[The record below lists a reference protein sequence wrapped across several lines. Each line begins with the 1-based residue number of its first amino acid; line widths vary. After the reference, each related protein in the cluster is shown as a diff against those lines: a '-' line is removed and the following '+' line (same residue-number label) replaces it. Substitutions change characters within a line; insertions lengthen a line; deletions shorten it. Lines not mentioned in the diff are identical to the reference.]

1 MLIKLNFTGGKSF
14 SQVFRILAEIVA
26 QPTYTSVSALTAGA
40 TNNGWISDLLQ
51 NLDAASSYIYR
62 TKDTTGVVSHIART
76 SSGSTTIAPFDFVL
90 EFPTYDATSTK
101 QYYKLSSTSVT
112 SPYAITEQYSNT
124 VNAST
129 LMSSTQWST
138 SVSTT
143 GSTSQGTTIAFAG
156 TTTTARTVHSN
167 AATQPVYTLWA
178 YITPTSFVWTAIL
191 SPAGFQPSGW
201 HGTNSYYSNNTNAA
215 GSMYSQYR
223 RYDYWN
229 TSSNNIL
236 PFVYMNPNSTYLLP
250 FNTTG
255 ELGITNP
262 NSSTATECT
271 FNFYNY
277 INATPGTGTTFPVA
291 YAQKGAVGIGT
302 RYADT
307 FALTTSAG
315 SSVNATDPCYGAIL
329 NTSTVQTRI
338 PSSDLLT
345 KGFSILPLTIR
356 NMNICMLGGN
366 ISDIGDFYLFNGD
379 YFPGDEFSYNNR
391 TFVIFPVGL
400 GYTTRLGL
408 AIPKE

>member
-1 MLIKLNFTGGKSF
+1 MLIKLNFTSGKTYA
-14 SQVFRILAEIVA
+14 QVFRILAEIIA
-26 QPTYTSVSALTAGA
+26 QPTYTSVSAMTTGA
-40 TNNGWISDLLQ
+40 TNAGWAVDLLQ
-51 NLDAASSYIYR
+51 NFDAASSYIYR
-62 TKDTTGVVSHIART
+62 TTDTTGVVSHIART
-76 SSGSTTIAPFDFVL
+76 GQALSSTVFEFVL

-101 QYYKLSSTSVT
+101 QYYKLFSTST
-112 SPYAITEQYSNT
+112 TNPYAITENYTNALNAGTPINSSQWG
-124 VNAST
+124 VNIA
-129 LMSSTQWST
+129 
-138 SVSTT
+138 
-143 GSTSQGTTIAFAG
+143 TSQSTVQGTSIAFAG
-156 TTTTARTVHSN
+156 QTSSSRAVHSTVTS
-167 AATQPVYTLWA
+167 APVYTLWA
-178 YITPTSFVWTAIL
+178 YITPSSFVWTAIL
-191 SPAGFQPSGW
+191 SPSGFQPSGW
-201 HGTNSYYSNNTNAA
+201 HGTNSFYSNNANVA
-215 GSMYSQYR
+215 GSVYSQYR

-229 TSSNNIL
+229 TSTNNIL
-236 PFVYMNPNSTYLLP
+236 PFVYMNPNNSYILP
-250 FNTTG
+250 FTTTG

-271 FNFYNY
+271 FQFFNY
-277 INATPGTGTTFPVA
+277 INTTPGTGTSFPVA
-291 YAQKGAVGIGT
+291 YAIRGAIGVGT

-307 FALTTSAG
+307 YALTSSAG
-315 SSVNATDPCYGAIL
+315 SSTNATDACYGAVL

-356 NMNICMLGGN
+356 NMNVSMLGGN